1 MGFII
6 TSQLVAGLATTMTQ
20 QHGSLRWG
28 WNPLRPPFQT
38 SAVALFA
45 HVCNHPGPPKR
56 FFDWYFK
63 YFIGTSWNHTGN
75 QLKNLSPK
83 AMADGFNKRNGSENR
98 ERPNIAGISSATPWE
113 SLFLDYFGLSHGT
126 PHLRQSHII
135 PFHPMSIVFVH
146 LGSPGK
152 PRDAQGNPG
161 ISLGGTWGPST

>member
-75 QLKNLSPK
+75 QLKICLRKLWPMVST
-83 AMADGFNKRNGSENR
+83 SEMGLRIGNAQTLLAYHQLPP
-98 ERPNIAGISSATPWE
+98 ENH
-113 SLFLDYFGLSHGT
+113 YFW
-126 PHLRQSHII
+126 II
-135 PFHPMSIVFVH
+135 
-146 LGSPGK
+146 LGYPTV
-152 PRDAQGNPG
+152 PL
-161 ISLGGTWGPST
+161 I